1 MEHELDKYFKSYG
14 VFPVIP
20 CNDWFKFHISWVVGI
35 IVQLRGIHKGNGV
48 GKAQVS
54 LFQKLISKK
63 NKSLDLSCESNWF
76 EVLLLDFLSGQ
87 RHLNLPSGVG
97 QLAQASGALCSKR
110 VELTQGWFN
119 RVFTIDLF
127 AQTQLSRP
135 LWSCSTTISAVGH
148 FAKPCSTVWQL
159 YCKGGWT
166 GQLVAAQLSL
176 GQRTILQS
184 PAK

>member
-63 NKSLDLSCESNWF
+63 TNLWTFRASPTGSWF
-76 EVLLLDFLSGQ
+76 CCWTSALVKGLA
-87 RHLNLPSGVG
+87 

-135 LWSCSTTISAVGH
+135 LWSCSTTISAVGR

>member
-63 NKSLDLSCESNWF
+63 QIFGPFVRVQLVRGF
-76 EVLLLDFLSGQ
+76 V
-87 RHLNLPSGVG
+87 VG
-97 QLAQASGALCSKR
+97 L
-110 VELTQGWFN
+110 
-119 RVFTIDLF
+119 
-127 AQTQLSRP
+127 P
-135 LWSCSTTISAVGH
+135 LWSKALEHTLRRRSTRPSQWSSLLKT
-148 FAKPCSTVWQL
+148 
-159 YCKGGWT
+159 GWT
-166 GQLVAAQLSL
+166 DPRVVQPSFHHRPLCSNPVESAPLELFNHYHSSWSFCQTL
-176 GQRTILQS
+176 
-184 PAK
+184 